1 MSTPTTPTARLPRQ
15 RVSPFDPPPDYR
27 LLQESDPVSPLV
39 FPGGGHRL
47 AGDPVRRRARPARRP
62 RFSSRRSFAMN
73 PVRET
78 PEEIRQFLEPE
89 PGQFI
94 GLDPPE
100 HTRYRRLLTGQ
111 FTVRRMRALEPR
123 ITEIVEQQ
131 LQGMRRAGPPV
142 RPGRV
147 VRAAGALAGDLRA
160 ARRAVRATGRV
171 PAALAAAAD
180 LRHRGPGAAARRREE
195 LRAYMLELVQAKRAA
210 PADDLLSGLVATTAR
225 TASTTR
231 S

>member
-15 RVSPFDPPPDYR
+15 RVSLFDPPPDYR
-27 LLQESDPVSPLV
+27 DLQVSDPVSPLV
-39 FPGGGHRL
+39 FPDGGSGWVVTRY
-47 AGDPVRRRARPARRP
+47 DDVRALFADP

-78 PEEIRQFLEPE
+78 PEELRPYMEPE

-123 ITEIVEQQ
+123 IERD
-131 LQGMRRAGPPV
+131 RRPSTSTRCAG
-142 RPGRV
+142 
-147 VRAAGALAGDLRA
+147 RA
-160 ARRAVRATGRV
+160 ARATWCGRS
-171 PAALAAAAD
+171 
-180 LRHRGPGAAARRREE
+180 RCRCRRW
-195 LRAYMLELVQAKRAA
+195 
-210 PADDLLSGLVATTAR
+210 
-225 TASTTR
+225 
-231 S
+231 